1 MPQQAADILL
11 HPTVFA

>member
-11 HPTVFA
+11 HRTVFA